1 MFEGYVKGSLAKD
14 ESIKVRAKYH
24 WVAWLEFVFVFCTL
38 GMAAVFCWLLAAQM
52 YADAETELAYATA
65 AVGAVLAA
73 FPFYVYLKLALTE
86 MACTSRRVVFKTG
99 IISIK
104 TAEIKIDKIESIQIE
119 QTFAGRILG
128 YGDICFSGTGTAKV
142 EFFKVDN
149 PWQIKPQIEEAIDES
164 LRQKTEKK
172 DDDND

>member
-1 MFEGYVKGSLAKD
+1 MFKGYVEGSLAKD

-24 WVAWLEFVFVFCTL
+24 WVAWLEFCFVFCTL
-38 GMAAVFCWLLAAQM
+38 GVAALLCWLLAAQM
-52 YADAETELAYATA
+52 YADAETELAYWTI
-65 AVGAVLAA
+65 AVGCVLAA
-73 FPFYVYLKLALTE
+73 SPVYVYLKLALTE

-119 QTFAGRILG
+119 QTFGGRILG

-164 LRQKTEKK
+164 LGHKMKK
-172 DDDND
+172 NVAEDD

>member
-1 MFEGYVKGSLAKD
+1 MFKGYVEGSLARD

-24 WVAWLEFVFVFCTL
+24 WVAWLEFLFAFFTL
-38 GMAAVFCWLLAAQM
+38 GFAAFLCWLLAAQM
-52 YADAETELAYATA
+52 YVDDEKELAYGTTA
-65 AVGAVLAA
+65 LGVLLAA
-73 FPFYVYLKLALTE
+73 APFYVYLKLALTE

-99 IISIK
+99 IISIR

-119 QTFAGRILG
+119 QTFGGRILG

-149 PWQIKPQIEEAIDES
+149 PWRIKPQIEEAIDES
-164 LRQKTEKK
+164 LRQKAGKIAK
-172 DDDND
+172 DDD